1 MLVIEME
8 KRMELIWVEHL
19 AVLSVVELVVA
30 MVVLLVEKLAEW

>member
-1 MLVIEME
+1 ME